1 MTASTPIYSMQGGQ
15 HLLVFSE
22 ELIDIWIDRIYTD
35 SHYETKGEITVKS
48 RRPGETGTLHRGA
61 RVNLTSTAARKTL
74 ARFLDD
80 RLPSLDW
87 VSIVDLACAHTLDG
101 ERQGEPPVAVKDMVL
116 GTQASY
122 RLAPVLRNNA
132 PTLLYGP
139 PGSGKT
145 TIAQLMAMLVDAGQ
159 QFHTWTPSIGR
170 VLYLDYEDEPDEFL
184 ERMQALY
191 KFIGPNV
198 ECNIMYRRCYAP
210 VAAELEK
217 LQALV
222 IEHQIDMLV
231 IDSAGAAVGGNP
243 LDHEA
248 TIRYFLALR
257 TIGCTSITIGHEPK
271 NSNSKTPFGSQYWLA
286 YPRTIYHVV
295 GQRDND
301 SPDLHVA
308 LYHAK
313 QNRGQLLGPQGLKFT
328 FQEDKTLVF
337 WEDVQQVPELAKH
350 TSWADQI
357 EGVLGR
363 IGSAS
368 VSDIA
373 ERLEATDKIP
383 TIRATLHQNKRR
395 FIQVG
400 GEWGVLGH
408 DE

>member
-1 MTASTPIYSMQGGQ
+1 MTASTPIYSIQGGK
-15 HLLVFSE
+15 HLLTFEE
-22 ELIDIWIDRIYTD
+22 ELIDIYVDRLYTD

-48 RRPGETGTLHRGA
+48 RRPGEVGTLHRGA

-74 ARFLDD
+74 AKFLEE
-80 RLPSLDW
+80 RLPALDW
-87 VSIVDLACAHTLDG
+87 VSVVDTACARTLDG
-101 ERQGEPPVAVKDMVL
+101 EREGEPPIAVKDMVPAP
-116 GTQASY
+116 QAAY
-122 RLAPVLRNNA
+122 RLAPVLRSNA

-145 TIAQLMAMLVDAGQ
+145 TIAQLMAMLVDTGQ
-159 QFHTWTPSIGR
+159 QFHNWAPAVGR

-191 KFIGPNV
+191 KFIGPSV

-210 VAAELEK
+210 VATELEK

-257 TIGCTSITIGHEPK
+257 TIGCTTITIGHEPK
-271 NSNSKTPFGSQYWLA
+271 NATAKTPFGSAYWLA
-286 YPRTIYHVV
+286 YPRTIFHVA

-308 LYHAK
+308 LYHSK
-313 QNRGQLLGPQGLKFT
+313 QNRGQLLAPLGLKFC
-328 FQEDKTLVF
+328 FQETKTMVF
-337 WEDVQQVPELAKH
+337 LEDVQKVPELARH
-350 TSWADQI
+350 TPWADQI
-357 EGVLGR
+357 EGVLSR
-363 IGSAS
+363 IGTAS
-368 VSDIA
+368 VADIA
-373 ERLEATDKIP
+373 ERLEATDRMP
-383 TIRATLHQNKRR
+383 TIRATLHNNKRR
-395 FIQVG
+395 FVQVD
-400 GEWGVLGH
+400 GEWGVLGD